1 MPQNN
6 LKNNPHFLYQVLA
19 SLNTTEEIEALLA
32 DLCTVKEIEQMDQR
46 LRSATLLMK
55 GKTYT
60 QITEE
65 TGISTVT
72 LSRVSRALQYGSG
85 GYSKI
90 LKDYINTSKESNQ

>member
-1 MPQNN
+1 MPHNVKKQPQ
-6 LKNNPHFLYQVLA
+6 LLYEVLA
-19 SLNTTEEIEALLA
+19 SMQTPEEIATLLD

-46 LRSATLLMK
+46 IRSAILLME

-85 GYSKI
+85 GYSKL
-90 LKDYINTSKESNQ
+90 LKEYIKTSKESN

>member
-1 MPQNN
+1 MPHNY
-6 LKNNPHFLYQVLA
+6 KNEPHLLFQVLA
-19 SLNTTEEIEALLA
+19 SLNTTEEIAILLE

-46 LRSATLLMK
+46 IRSATLLME

-60 QITEE
+60 QISEE

-90 LKDYINTSKESNQ
+90 LKNYINTSKEST

>member
-1 MPQNN
+1 MPHNY
-6 LKNNPHFLYQVLA
+6 KKEPHLLYQVLA
-19 SLNTTEEIEALLA
+19 SLNNPEEIAILLE

-46 LRSATLLMK
+46 IRSATLLMA

-60 QITEE
+60 QISEE

-90 LKDYINTSKESNQ
+90 LKEYIKASKESIQ

>member
-1 MPQNN
+1 MTNN
-6 LKNNPHFLYQVLA
+6 HKNDPHFLYQVLA
-19 SLNTTEEIEALLA
+19 SLHTPEEIEILLA

-46 LRSATLLMK
+46 IRSATLLME
-55 GKTYT
+55 GKTYL

-85 GYSKI
+85 GYSRL
-90 LKDYINTSKESNQ
+90 LKEFWNTSKESDK

>member
-1 MPQNN
+1 MSYNNKKEPQ
-6 LKNNPHFLYQVLA
+6 LLYEVLA
-19 SLNTTEEIEALLA
+19 SIHTSEEMATLLA

-46 LRSATLLMK
+46 IRSATLLMD

-90 LKDYINTSKESNQ
+90 LKEYIEASKESN

>member
-1 MPQNN
+1 MTNKP
-6 LKNNPHFLYQVLA
+6 KNDPHFLYQVLA
-19 SLNTTEEIEALLA
+19 SLQTPEEIETLLA

-46 LRSATLLMK
+46 IRSATLLME

-85 GYSKI
+85 GYSRI
-90 LKDYINTSKESNQ
+90 LKQLINASKESDQ